1 HQEKKHRECGS
12 HEKSSFIQLIGCY
25 GLHRFALEYV
35 HVGADGDVL
44 PQRLEHV
51 VGQANA
57 AVGGVPADGVGVV
70 GAVDQDAVAEAE
82 RVLFGVTIVERSP
95 RLGALDTTSD

>member
-1 HQEKKHRECGS
+1 MWFARKVLFH
-12 HEKSSFIQLIGCY
+12 QLIGCH
-25 GLHRFALEYV
+25 GLHRSAFEHV

-70 GAVDQDAVAEAE
+70 GAVDQDAVAEVE
-82 RVLFGVTIVERSP
+82 RVLAEVAFDEAFR
-95 RLGALDTTSD
+95 